1 MDSER
6 THFEVKYLARGETCW
21 ELTMRKPEGYKTRFD
36 DWHAS
41 NLKEKN
47 SLSK

>member
-1 MDSER
+1 
-6 THFEVKYLARGETCW
+6 YLARGETCW

-41 NLKEKN
+41 NVKDK
-47 SLSK
+47 K